1 MGRSYFVEDV
11 VEKYILN
18 LVTAEKAFTTGL
30 LIGQCSPQRDFV
42 VLAVQ
47 TAQREEQFN
56 QPKQS
61 KVSLVDIDEDWVI
74 GHARQVSRMLPGGL
88 EVLGVFLI
96 ASPELSKESQN
107 TLRRLVFAVEKS
119 VVKGR
124 LWKLSEDDV
133 SERVTLHICSKTR
146 KVTCRTFDVQD
157 PKSSAKPADWKYQPG
172 LSSSWSVLQC
182 SVKIDLHIPVPE
194 GSSVKNLD
202 KYVKNRLQKWANLVE
217 DSVILINGHVRPNDK
232 EFTEG
237 QKKTTRGSGTQQNF
251 NVQLLMPLTG
261 DSSNERLT
269 ALVEVCSESIQLNG
283 VVHCKAYIHS
293 NKPKVKNAIQ
303 ALKRDVLNT
312 VSVRTEMLFE
322 DILLNEDEST
332 SKVISRDRHDFPRRV
347 YAQVPGCSVCMCDY
361 IFPDEAVADLQEHF
375 REILDCDIEEEQIDV
390 TQEAI
395 EAYSN
400 VNSDAVLEG
409 NFPQVEDCRAPTN
422 HTNIQR
428 NIGVVMAVGMAL
440 LATAFSLFYFSD

>member
-1 MGRSYFVEDV
+1 MGRSYFVEDL

-61 KVSLVDIDEDWVI
+61 KVSLVDIDEEWVT

-96 ASPELSKESQN
+96 TSPELSKESQN

-124 LWKLSEDDV
+124 LWNDV

-217 DSVILINGHVRPNDK
+217 DSIILINGHVRPNDK

-237 QKKTTRGSGTQQNF
+237 QKKTPRGSGTQQNF
-251 NVQLLMPLTG
+251 NVQLLMPLVR

-332 SKVISRDRHDFPRRV
+332 SKVISRDRHDLPRRV

-361 IFPDEAVADLQEHF
+361 MFPDEAVADLQERF
-375 REILDCDIEEEQIDV
+375 REILDCDIDEEQIDV

-395 EAYSN
+395 EGGYLNTTSI
-400 VNSDAVLEG
+400 SKGWDD
-409 NFPQVEDCRAPTN
+409 Q
-422 HTNIQR
+422 
-428 NIGVVMAVGMAL
+428 
-440 LATAFSLFYFSD
+440 